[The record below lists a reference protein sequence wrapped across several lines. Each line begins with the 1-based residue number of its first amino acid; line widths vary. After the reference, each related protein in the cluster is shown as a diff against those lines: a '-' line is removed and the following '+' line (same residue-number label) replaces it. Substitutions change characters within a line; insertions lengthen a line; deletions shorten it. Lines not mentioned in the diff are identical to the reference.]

1 MNSSLFFVPFLA
13 AFVGL
18 VGTAIGGGAQE
29 SKWVGH
35 LALGIAASLFV
46 LWIALD
52 ISNFKRFFSRKGAKY
67 GAGSGIVVTLGLG
80 IIIGLAVITSRPRF
94 NKSFDVTRD
103 QLNTLSEQS
112 VKVAETI
119 RDTKATIKI
128 TAYFSD
134 ENLEQTFRDLLFM
147 FEARGSSFSVEY
159 LNPQKEPT
167 RAIADKITD
176 LNTVIVRRENL
187 ETRLSTF
194 SEEKLTNAFVNVL
207 KDKTKKIYFTKGHG
221 EGALR
226 SEEATG
232 FNLIVQE
239 LENTKIIVEEL
250 SLLEAAKVPD
260 DADAVVVAGPKYDF
274 KEEETRI
281 LEDYLKRGGAVLT
294 MVNGITPV
302 ETLNKMLEKFGLA
315 YNSDFLILDPAS
327 QQAQMYTQNYTIVSA
342 FDEFHPISRD
352 FASQSQMALPMR
364 SARSIRDIA
373 ENPFQMKIT
382 LAGKTFDQQ
391 VRIKDVRVAADLT
404 EVKRDRLEVG
414 AFPVIAVASGKIP
427 GPSTANNEQS
437 PDAVKTDAA
446 SDTGATKSPETRL
459 IVMGSVEFAN
469 NANIASAEQ
478 RDMFLNMTNYLL
490 QDEDF
495 ISIRPKDQSK
505 SELDMKSPISQVVF
519 LLVVFVYPFF
529 FLGSGTLYWLR
540 RRRA

>member
-1 MNSSLFFVPFLA
+1 MNSSLFFIPFLA

-67 GAGSGIVVTLGLG
+67 GAGSGIVVVLGLG
-80 IIIGLAVITSRPRF
+80 IIIGLAVLTSRPRF
-94 NKSFDVTRD
+94 NKTFDVTRD

-112 VKVAETI
+112 IKVAETI

-134 ENLEQTFRDLLFM
+134 ENIEQTFRDLLFM
-147 FEARGSSFSVEY
+147 YEARGSSFSVEY

-167 RAIADKITD
+167 KAIADKITD
-176 LNTVIVRRENL
+176 LNTVIVRRESL

-226 SEEATG
+226 SEESTG
-232 FNLIVQE
+232 FNFIVQE
-239 LENTKIIVEEL
+239 LENTKIVVEDL

-260 DADAVVVAGPKYDF
+260 DADAVIIAGPKYDL

-327 QQAQMYTQNYTIVSA
+327 QQAQMYTQNYTIVSG

-352 FASQSQMALPMR
+352 FASQSQIALPMR
-364 SARSIRDIA
+364 SARTIREIT
-373 ENPFQMKIT
+373 ENTFQMKIT

-391 VRIKDVRVAADLT
+391 VRIKDVFGAADLT
-404 EVKRDRLEVG
+404 EVKRDRLEAG

-427 GPSTANNEQS
+427 GPSTANNEQNPES
-437 PDAVKTDAA
+437 VKTDAV
-446 SDTGATKSPETRL
+446 SDAGATKSPETRL

>member
-1 MNSSLFFVPFLA
+1 MNSSLFFIPFLA
-13 AFVGL
+13 AFVAL
-18 VGTAIGGGAQE
+18 VGTAIGGGSAD

-35 LALGIAASLFV
+35 LALGIAASLV
-46 LWIALD
+46 ILWIALD

-67 GAGSGIVVTLGLG
+67 GAGSGVVVILGLG
-80 IIIGLAVITSRPRF
+80 IIIGLAVLTSRPRF

-103 QLNTLSEQS
+103 KLNTLSEQS
-112 VKVAETI
+112 VKVAESI
-119 RDTKATIKI
+119 RDSKTSIKI

-159 LNPQKEPT
+159 MNPQKEPT

-207 KDKTKKIYFTKGHG
+207 KDKSKKVYFTKGHG

-232 FNLIVQE
+232 FNFIVQE
-239 LENTKIIVEEL
+239 LENTKIVVEDL
-250 SLLEAAKVPD
+250 SLLETAKIPD
-260 DADAVVVAGPKYDF
+260 DADAVIIAGPKYDF

-281 LEDYLKRGGAVLT
+281 LEDFLRRGGAVMT

-327 QQAQMYTQNYTIVSA
+327 PQAQMYTQNYTIVSE

-352 FASQSQMALPMR
+352 FASQSQIALPMR
-364 SARSIRDIA
+364 SARTIREITD
-373 ENPFQMKIT
+373 NPYQMKIT

-391 VRIKDVRVAADLT
+391 VRINDVRTANDLT
-404 EVKRDRLEVG
+404 EVKRERLEAG

-427 GPSTANNEQS
+427 GPSTANNEQN
-437 PDAVKTDAA
+437 PETVKTDAT

-505 SELDMKSPISQVVF
+505 SELDMKSPISQIVF
-519 LLVVFVYPFF
+519 LLIVFVYPLF